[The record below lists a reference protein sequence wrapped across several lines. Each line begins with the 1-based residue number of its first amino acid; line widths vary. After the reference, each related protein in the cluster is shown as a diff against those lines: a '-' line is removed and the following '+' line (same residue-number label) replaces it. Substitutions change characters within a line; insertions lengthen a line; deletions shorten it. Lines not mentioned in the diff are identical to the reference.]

1 MTTSINYLEMNA
13 ATVKQHAKN
22 LKIKNWWKLDKQSL
36 LCDIASTLGW
46 KSEDGIAVRDYLLS
60 GKEVHVCPDSEIPA
74 PRPARQ
80 DCAGAKVTPKEEKV
94 KTTKRKP
101 RKVQRTLITDSKGVT
116 KSVKAPAKKTAKKT
130 ELPEGWVT
138 LATLC
143 EENDIKPT
151 VARRRLR
158 SSDAEKHETYGWA
171 WERPASVI
179 VKIIKGE
186 STTLAGLTETPAPRK
201 IPAKIKGEK

>member
-13 ATVKQHAKN
+13 ATVKQHAKG

-46 KSEDGIAVRDYLLS
+46 KDSDGIAVRDYLLS

-94 KTTKRKP
+94 TTKRKP
-101 RKVQRTLITDSKGVT
+101 RKVAKKTADKPEKKT
-116 KSVKAPAKKTAKKT
+116 PAKKTTKKS

-158 SSDAEKHETYGWA
+158 SSTEEKHADYGWA
-171 WERPASVI
+171 WERPAKNI

-186 STTLAGLTETPAPRK
+186 K
-201 IPAKIKGEK
+201 